1 MAATVSP
8 AVWMTLGAIGTAAV
22 AGLVTPAG
30 TRAAIV
36 LGMVG
41 PLAATVGTWVAI
53 QHAFRQDPLKVTAV
67 MLRAW
72 MLKAVF
78 FTLYLVAV
86 IKGLGVSG
94 QPFAVSLA
102 SYFLVLHTIEAMLL
116 KRLFSGAFRA
126 ARS

>member
-1 MAATVSP
+1 MAATVTP
-8 AVWMTLGAIGTAAV
+8 ALWMAVGAIGTAAV
-22 AGLVTPAG
+22 AGLVTPPG
-30 TRAAIV
+30 IRSAIV

-41 PLAATVGTWVAI
+41 PLAATLGTWVAI

-72 MLKAVF
+72 MIKALF
-78 FTLYLVAV
+78 FTIYLVAV

>member
-1 MAATVSP
+1 MTPAA
-8 AVWMTLGAIGTAAV
+8 WMIAGAIGSAAL
-22 AGLVTPAG
+22 AGLVTAPDM
-30 TRAAIV
+30 RAAIV

-41 PLAATVGTWVAI
+41 PLAATVISWVSVE
-53 QHAFRQDPLKVTAV
+53 HAFRQDPLTVTGV

-72 MLKAVF
+72 LVKALF
-78 FTLYLVAV
+78 FTAYLLAV
-86 IKGLGVSG
+86 IKGLHVSG

-116 KRLFSGAFRA
+116 KRLFSGAWRAA

>member
-1 MAATVSP
+1 MIGGALGTAGMAA
-8 AVWMTLGAIGTAAV
+8 LV
-22 AGLVTPAG
+22 APPEM
-30 TRAAIV
+30 RAAIV

-41 PLAATVGTWVAI
+41 PLAATVASWVAI
-53 QHAFRQDPLKVTAV
+53 EHAFQQDPLKVTAV

-72 MLKAVF
+72 MLKALF
-78 FTLYLVAV
+78 FTGYLVAV

-102 SYFLVLHTIEAMLL
+102 SYFLVLHTIEAMLM
-116 KRLFSGAFRA
+116 KRLFSSAWRA

>member
-1 MAATVSP
+1 
-8 AVWMTLGAIGTAAV
+8 
-22 AGLVTPAG
+22 
-30 TRAAIV
+30 
-36 LGMVG
+36 MVG
-41 PLAATVGTWVAI
+41 PLAATAGTWVAI

-72 MLKAVF
+72 LIKAVF
-78 FTLYLVAV
+78 FAAYLVAV

-116 KRLFSGAFRA
+116 KRLFSGAWRA